1 MQNHHSPWLH
11 WRGALPANLALL
23 AAYLVCGRLGLML
36 ALPPGY
42 ATPLFL
48 PAGLALAALGVG
60 GARLLPAVGAGA
72 LLLNLLAPH
81 PSSSAPLG
89 GAAVL
94 AALVAAG
101 AAMLQAWAGARLY
114 RRWVDPA
121 IGCGRDV
128 IGFLLLAPVVCCISP
143 SLSLAGLAALGVVA
157 RASLGA
163 NWLTWWLGDTIGV
176 LLAAPL
182 AWIAFGRPRALWRRR
197 RWLVGLP
204 LLLSMAAFVAIY
216 LQTSRWEETQQMQTF
231 RLKAQQAGDLLQAQF
246 SEHERFVSVM
256 SKALNDPRRQ
266 WSALNFSELAH
277 GYLDTR
283 PELLSLVWL
292 QPVDDAGRDAFE
304 KWGRQ
309 ANGAG
314 FEIRAGG
321 LGADL
326 LRAPQRPR
334 YMVPTFIE
342 PAPGRRLLG
351 FDFLSEPVR
360 AGAVAKALASG
371 QPTASAALALFNAQR
386 QPRGKLGI
394 LLMQSVYPAGQPQQV
409 IGILMISLQ
418 LESYLGRVLAQVD
431 FPELRAKFE
440 DVGDSARPLTLQ
452 DALGRAAAARDFQKI
467 LHFGG
472 RRYRLTLAPSAAYL
486 QQHRGWQSWT
496 VLTCGLLLSGLL
508 GGMMLLI
515 SGERARI
522 QAQVQDSTARLRE
535 REARLQAILDHAADA
550 ILTVAEDG
558 MLVSANPAAALLFG
572 YPPESMSGLPLEQ
585 LLPDAE
591 GGPALLRRLAAPPHP
606 AHSPHATPTGHSVH
620 ELSGRNSAAGAFP
633 LSISV
638 SRVDLP
644 DERLFVCIAHDLTE
658 QRRAQ
663 EHIHRLAHHDP
674 LTGLDNRFSLHLRL
688 EHLLAQ
694 ARRSQGACALLFI
707 DLDHFKKINDSHGH
721 QTGDLLLVAVAGRLR
736 ALLREADAIA
746 RLGGDEF
753 IVASADPRTP
763 EEVAHLAQRVVEAL
777 AQPYFL
783 DGKTLHSGAS
793 VGISLFPAD
802 GADAATL
809 LRHADTALYAA
820 KGWGRGNFQFFSSA
834 MNAAAHERLQLENR
848 LWLAFEQGEFEVLLQ
863 PQVCLASARIIGAE
877 ALLRWHHPELGMVGP
892 DRFIPIAEESG
903 LILALGD
910 WVLQRAAE
918 LLGEWRRAG
927 LDRLRLAVNLSA
939 RQCQGDGLL
948 AQLDR
953 LLAAGGIDPALLELE
968 ITETA
973 AMQDPEHSRGL
984 LRELRARGIRVAID
998 DFGTGYSSLSYLK
1011 LFAIDRIKID
1021 RGFVKDIETDPND
1034 AVIVAA
1040 TIGLAHA
1047 LGLGVVAEGV
1057 ETAAQRAFLRAHD
1070 CDEAQGYLFGRPMP
1084 AAQFLALAL
1093 AEAAPPERGG
1103 ADLRRQR
1110 DQHLAL

>member
-1 MQNHHSPWLH
+1 MEKHQSQWLH
-11 WRGALPANLALL
+11 WRGALPANLGLL
-23 AAYLVCGRLGLML
+23 AAYFVCGRLGLML

-48 PAGLALAALGVG
+48 PAGLALAALSVG
-60 GARLLPAVGAGA
+60 GARLLPGVGAGA

-81 PSSSAPLG
+81 A
-89 GAAVL
+89 GAAALNGVGLL
-94 AALVAAG
+94 AALAAACG
-101 AAMLQAWAGARLY
+101 AMLQAWAGARLY
-114 RRWVDPA
+114 RRWITPA
-121 IGCGRDV
+121 IGSGRDV
-128 IGFLLLAPVVCCISP
+128 IGFLLLAPMICCISP
-143 SLSLAGLAALGVVA
+143 SFSLAGLAALGTVA
-157 RASLGA
+157 PASLGP

-182 AWIAFGRPRALWRRR
+182 AWIAFGHPRALWRRR

-204 LLLSMAAFVAIY
+204 LLLSMAAFIAIY

-246 SEHERFVSVM
+246 SEHERFVYVM
-256 SKALNDPRRQ
+256 AKALNDPRRQ
-266 WSALNFSELAH
+266 WSEANFGELAH

-283 PELLSLVWL
+283 PELLSLIWL
-292 QPVDDAGRDAFE
+292 QAVDDAGRAAFE
-304 KWGRQ
+304 LWGRQ
-309 ANGAG
+309 ANGAD
-314 FEIRAGG
+314 FEIRAAGPGG
-321 LGADL
+321 FAGAAGL
-326 LRAPQRPR
+326 VRAPQRPR

-360 AGAVAKALASG
+360 AATVAEALASG
-371 QPTASAALALFNAQR
+371 QPAASPTLALFNAR
-386 QPRGKLGI
+386 SGPRGKPGI
-394 LLMQSVYPAGQPQQV
+394 LLMQAAYPAGQPRQA

-418 LESYLGRVLAQVD
+418 LESYLGRALAQVD

-440 DVGDSARPLTLQ
+440 DVSDPAHPLTLQ
-452 DALGRAAAARDFQKI
+452 DGLRRPALAARDFQKT

-472 RRYRLTLAPSAAYL
+472 RRYRLTLAPSVAYL

-522 QAQVQDSTARLRE
+522 QAQVQDGTARLRE

-550 ILTVAEDG
+550 ILTVAENG
-558 MLVSANPAAALLFG
+558 ALVSANPAAALLFG
-572 YPPESMSGLPLEQ
+572 YSPECMAGLALEQ

-591 GGPALLRRLAAPPHP
+591 GGPALLRRLAATSHTV
-606 AHSPHATPTGHSVH
+606 HTLHHTHSVH

-644 DERLFVCIAHDLTE
+644 DERLFVCIVHDLTE

-688 EHLLAQ
+688 EQLLAQ
-694 ARRSQGACALLFI
+694 ARRDQGACALLFI

-753 IVASADPRTP
+753 IVASAGQHSP
-763 EEVAHLAQRVVEAL
+763 EEAGHLAQRVVAAL
-777 AQPYFL
+777 AQPYVL
-783 DGKTLHSGAS
+783 DGKTVHSGAS

-802 GADAATL
+802 GAGAATL

-820 KGWGRGNFQFFSSA
+820 KGQGRGNFQFFSSA

-848 LWLAFEQGEFEVLLQ
+848 LWLAFEQREFEVFLQ

-918 LLGEWRRAG
+918 LLGDWRRAG
-927 LDRLRLAVNLSA
+927 LGRLRLAVNLSA
-939 RQCQGDGLL
+939 RQCQGDSLL
-948 AQLDR
+948 PQLDR

-1057 ETAAQRAFLRAHD
+1057 ETAAQRAFLRANG

-1084 AAQFLALAL
+1084 AARFLAMAL
-1093 AEAAPPERGG
+1093 AEAAQLEAQPEP
-1103 ADLRRQR
+1103 AQ
-1110 DQHLAL
+1110 